1 MPKIRF
7 FFKNRLNLTLL
18 AIMHCVMPT
27 LFGGMIYVL
36 FRPLSLRMF
45 DWFEFIGLMDAI
57 LFMRAASQNYLL
69 LPDWFYYALPDG
81 LWTYAF
87 TSSFILIWGKNSSLK
102 YWLAIPLFLSLI
114 PELLQCFHLM
124 VGTFD
129 WNDLFFQLFGFISSI
144 IYFNVFKWSSI
155 YSLKRYL

>member
-1 MPKIRF
+1 MAKIRNF
-7 FFKNRLNLTLL
+7 YKNRLTLTFLVFV
-18 AIMHCVMPT
+18 HCVLPT

-45 DWFEFIGLMDAI
+45 DWFEFIGFMDPI
-57 LFMRAASQNYLL
+57 LSIRAASENYLL

-87 TSSFILIWGKNSSLK
+87 TSSFILIWGNSTGLK

-114 PELLQCFHLM
+114 PEVLQFFNLLT
-124 VGTFD
+124 GTFD
-129 WNDLFFQLFGFISSI
+129 WNDLFFQLFGFILSI
-144 IYFNVFKWSSI
+144 IYFKFLKEAVFNN
-155 YSLKRYL
+155 